1 MSDGDTAQMEDEAPA
16 QPEPLRLIA
25 RIEGE
30 EVGRLTL
37 SEGTASIGRAPE
49 NDLVVDHPTV
59 SLRHLQVHFT
69 RGRLLVKD
77 LDTTNG
83 TRYQGS
89 RIHEV
94 LLPPDSV
101 LKLGSAELRVEK
113 AARPQ
118 AVRAG

>member
-1 MSDGDTAQMEDEAPA
+1 MSHRDTAQMEEDAPA

-25 RIEGE
+25 RVDGE
-30 EVGRLTL
+30 EVGRLTI
-37 SEGTASIGRAPE
+37 SEGAASIGRAPE
-49 NDLVVDHPTV
+49 NDLIVDHPTV

-69 RGRLLVKD
+69 KGRLLVKD

-101 LKLGSAELRVEK
+101 LKQALSSLDSSAI
-113 AARPQ
+113 
-118 AVRAG
+118 